1 MLEIVALIFL
11 TRNIGNLAER
21 KGLKPGTW
29 KLYTVLAWIGAE
41 IIGVILGLTLLG
53 QENVIGAVFL
63 GLGCAVAS
71 FFIIKSTLN
80 NKPDYFE
87 EEINQLGQ
95 QYDQNP
101 NL

>member
-41 IIGVILGLTLLG
+41 IIGVVLGLTLLG
-53 QENVIGAVFL
+53 QENVIGAVLL

-71 FFIIKSTLN
+71 YFTIKSILDK
-80 NKPDYFE
+80 KPDYFE
-87 EEINQLGQ
+87 DEINELGQ
-95 QYDQNP
+95 QYDP